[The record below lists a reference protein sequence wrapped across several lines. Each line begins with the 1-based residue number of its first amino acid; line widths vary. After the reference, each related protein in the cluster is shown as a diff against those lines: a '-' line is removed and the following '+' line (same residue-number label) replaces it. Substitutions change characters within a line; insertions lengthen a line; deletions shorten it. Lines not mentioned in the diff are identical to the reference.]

1 MEVNNPI
8 VQAMMMQQL
17 GIDPR
22 QQANNT
28 GALSNPGIGLGALSM
43 TGNRR
48 GSPAFSQTP
57 SRGEILMRTGGAM
70 VGASPQGLSSAL
82 SAGAKTYG
90 DIMDETRDRE
100 ALLQGRNTTAKKQS
114 GNLYYDN
121 NRNAYREVF
130 DPNLGRYRYHV
141 ITGSNAGTVLDT
153 LPTNAMRAE
162 DSPFKTIS
170 REEGDYF
177 VKAQNRAINA
187 PERIAGYKRL
197 LEQGRDAAG
206 VDFFSKLGRGTA
218 LFTGK
223 QIGRFDPD
231 NITAYKRDL
240 SDQMVAA
247 AERMKGQGQ
256 ITENERRLLR
266 DTLGNPE
273 TMTKKSFEAAMAIL
287 IKGEQRAINLMEAW
301 RASTAFEKSMGF
313 SNFTNDYYNKQV
325 GEQSDAPDNQDN
337 TQRIV
342 IK

>member
-1 MEVNNPI
+1 MAVNNPI
-8 VQAMMMQQL
+8 LQAMMLDQL

-22 QQANNT
+22 QQTNNT
-28 GALSNPGIGLGALSM
+28 GALSNPGMGMGALSM

-48 GSPAFSQTP
+48 GSPAFSRTP
-57 SRGEILMRTGGAM
+57 TRNEMLIRAGGAM
-70 VGASPQGLSSAL
+70 VGASPKGLPAAL
-82 SAGAKTYG
+82 EAGAKTYG
-90 DIMDETRDRE
+90 DIMDGTRDRE

-141 ITGSNAGTVLDT
+141 ITGSNAGSILDT
-153 LPTNAMRAE
+153 LPPNAMRAE

-177 VKAQNRAINA
+177 VKAQNRAIAA
-187 PERIAGYKRL
+187 PERISGYKRL

-240 SDQMVAA
+240 ADQMVAA

-256 ITENERRLLR
+256 ITENERTLLR

-301 RASTAFEKSMGF
+301 NASTAFEKTIGF
-313 SNFTNDYYNKQV
+313 SNFSADYYKKQV

-342 IK
+342 IE